1 MALVDPSDDV
11 RESDVAIVGMAC
23 RFPGAEDTERF
34 WRNLRDGTRTTT
46 FFTVEELLA
55 AGVSPRDL
63 ADPQYVKAGQV
74 LPGIDRFDA
83 GLFRIPRDEAEIL
96 DPQQRIFLECALTA
110 LEDAGCDPDR
120 HAGPIGVYAGVGL
133 NAYALHRLAQRYRD
147 ASEVERYRLMIAVDK
162 DFLATRV
169 SYKLGLRGP
178 SVNVGTACS
187 TSLVAVHLACLA
199 LLGGECDAALA
210 GSAHIRFP
218 QDQGYLHQPGMIF
231 SPDGH
236 CRAFDSKAQGT
247 VIGSGVG
254 VVLLKRLADALSA
267 GDRVHAVI
275 KGSAI
280 NNDGAVKASYTA
292 PSIQGQASVIADALA
307 VAQCPP
313 ETIGYVEAHGTG
325 TALGDPVEV
334 AALNEAFAAAGP
346 AHSCA
351 LGSVKSNVGHLDTA
365 AGMAGLIKT
374 SLMLRHAKLV
384 PTLDFEAPNPDI
396 PFADGPFRVATELC
410 DWPAPDGSPRRAGV
424 SAFGIGGTNAHVVL
438 EEAPPS
444 ARRPEDLP
452 TGPELL
458 LISAAT
464 PAAADRATA
473 DLSRHLRR
481 HPDTPLRDAAA
492 TLALGRRAHPHRR
505 FVVAK
510 DTRDAAM
517 ALAVADPARVPSAEA
532 ALSAPGAAFLCTGEP
547 VPEAAD
553 FYGRSPAFR
562 AAVDE
567 CLAAAGADAD
577 AVAALSAGDA
587 LSAALAEYAT
597 AQLLRAWGIQPAAVL
612 ATAPAGWRAAG
623 CLAGAFPPATMLHPT
638 ATCPPSPGA
647 LPLWVAGAWAG
658 AEAAPGSQGGGAAE
672 GTGGG
677 THAGAGAA
685 EAALEGTG
693 WTPLVL
699 APGTGA
705 LLTALGRAWLAG
717 VAVDWAAFYA
727 ERPFRRTSLP
737 TYPFQRERFWYDPAP
752 DPAATD
758 PERMPL
764 RAQLAGRPVVVQVS
778 LLTEY
783 LRDEIGRALGPQPTE
798 DGLPDPAAELF
809 DLNAESLMLIELT
822 AKLSDELSYPV
833 PATGFIDYPT
843 IDAFVENLFEEMH
856 AAGTVLE

>member
-1 MALVDPSDDV
+1 MAPVDLSDDV

-23 RFPGAEDTERF
+23 RFPGAENTERF
-34 WRNLRDGTRTTT
+34 WQNLRDGTRTTT
-46 FFTVEELLA
+46 YFTDEELLA
-55 AGVSPRDL
+55 AGVGPRDL
-63 ADPQYVKAGQV
+63 ADPQYVKAGQI

-254 VVLLKRLADALSA
+254 VVLLKRLTDALAA

-280 NNDGAVKASYTA
+280 NNDGALKASYTA
-292 PSIQGQASVIADALA
+292 PSVQGQASVIADALA

-313 ETIGYVEAHGTG
+313 QTIGYVEAHGTG
-325 TALGDPVEV
+325 TALGDPIEV

-346 AHSCA
+346 THSCA

-374 SLMLRHAKLV
+374 SLMLRHATLV
-384 PTLDFEAPNPDI
+384 PTLDFEAPNPEI
-396 PFADGPFRVATELC
+396 PFAEGPFEVATELC

-438 EEAPPS
+438 EEAPPA
-444 ARRPEDLP
+444 ARRLEDLP

-458 LISAAT
+458 LVSAAT
-464 PAAADRATA
+464 PEAADRATA

-481 HPDTPLRDAAA
+481 HAATPLRDVAA
-492 TLALGRRAHPHRR
+492 TLALGRRTHPHRR
-505 FVVAK
+505 FVVAA

-532 ALSAPGAAFLCTGEP
+532 ASPAHGAAFLCTGEP
-547 VPEAAD
+547 APEAAAL
-553 FYGRSPAFR
+553 YAHSPAFR
-562 AAVDE
+562 AAVDD
-567 CLAAAGADAD
+567 CLAAAGADGD

-587 LSAALAEYAT
+587 VSAALAEYAT
-597 AQLLRAWGIQPAAVL
+597 AQLLRAWGVPPAALL
-612 ATAPAGWRAAG
+612 ATTPSGWRAAG
-623 CLAGAFPPATMLHPT
+623 CLAGAFPPATMLDPA
-638 ATCPPSPGA
+638 ATCPPLPAAG

-658 AEAAPGSQGGGAAE
+658 TS
-672 GTGGG
+672 GG
-677 THAGAGAA
+677 TPADAA
-685 EAALEGTG
+685 DVDAALDGTG
-693 WTPLVL
+693 WARLAL
-699 APGTGA
+699 APGTST
-705 LLTALGRAWLAG
+705 LLTTLGQAWLAG
-717 VAVDWAAFYA
+717 LAVDWSAFYA
-727 ERPFRRTSLP
+727 DRPFLRTSLP

-752 DPAATD
+752 DPAASG
-758 PERMPL
+758 PERTSL
-764 RAQLAGRPVVVQVS
+764 RVQLAGRPLVVQVS

-798 DGLPDPAAELF
+798 DGLPDPTAELF

-843 IDAFVENLFEEMH
+843 IDSFVENLFEEMRS
-856 AAGTVLE
+856 AGATLDQPA